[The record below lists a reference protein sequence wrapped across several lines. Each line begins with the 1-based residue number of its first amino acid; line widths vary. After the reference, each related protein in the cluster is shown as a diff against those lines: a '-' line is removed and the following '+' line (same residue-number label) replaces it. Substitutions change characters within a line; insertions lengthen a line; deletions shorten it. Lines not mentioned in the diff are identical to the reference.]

1 MASLMSA
8 VNNVGYGTSL
18 QDSLDELSNSNDIK
32 DKIIVDLLKALS
44 ESHPELIVKYMD
56 FIARVE
62 DESKK

>member
-8 VNNVGYGTSL
+8 VNNVGYGISL

>member
-1 MASLMSA
+1 MSA